1 MKKSTTVTLI
11 FLSTLAIGSCGK
23 PKVNKLTNQEKDWT
37 VQSSTNNEDSLT
49 SYHRRSYGYW
59 HMYPFLWHNSYMRRF
74 GNTGRYAPSY
84 FSRKGGFSVGNRSI
98 TRGGFGSHSKGGS

>member
-49 SYHRRSYGYW
+49 
-59 HMYPFLWHNSYMRRF
+59 YMRRF